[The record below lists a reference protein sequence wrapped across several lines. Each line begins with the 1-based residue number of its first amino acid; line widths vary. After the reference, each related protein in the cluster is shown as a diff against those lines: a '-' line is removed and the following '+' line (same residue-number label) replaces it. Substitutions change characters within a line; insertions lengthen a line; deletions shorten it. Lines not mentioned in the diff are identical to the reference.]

1 MTTPRPSWRSAIE
14 EPRGHKI
21 SAARICAI
29 LSSVAAV
36 ACAGFVV
43 RFAFLHEQATGM
55 AAVLAGL
62 VTTLGV
68 SIGVSLHLRKAT
80 DEQPPPAAPPQAP
93 PPGSVT

>member
-1 MTTPRPSWRSAIE
+1 MTAPRPSWRSAIE

-21 SAARICAI
+21 SAARVCAI
-29 LSSVAAV
+29 LSSVAAI

-43 RFAFLHEQATGM
+43 RFAFLHETATGM
-55 AAVLAGL
+55 AAVLAGV

-80 DEQPPPAAPPQAP
+80 DDAPPAAQAP
-93 PPGSVT
+93 PPGVPQ